1 MMVAYSQ
8 IKDEVTLITVHP
20 LKPRQKPT
28 GLRQGGGFL
37 MKVKKNKPVVSYDPS
52 SDVLYIATRK
62 GVEEE
67 FTEVAPGVNVEMDD
81 RGNVL
86 GVEIMRASHT
96 LKSFLKSLGKNR
108 DAA

>member
-1 MMVAYSQ
+1 
-8 IKDEVTLITVHP
+8 
-20 LKPRQKPT
+20 
-28 GLRQGGGFL
+28 
-37 MKVKKNKPVVSYDPS
+37 MKEKKNKPFVRYDPS

-67 FTEVAPGVNVEMDD
+67 FTEVAPGVNVETDD

-86 GVEIMRASHT
+86 GVEILRASHT
-96 LKSFLKSLGKNR
+96 LKGFIKSLGKKR